1 MSIKIADAVAAYAN
15 AAKSAVT
22 GAAPSSGGA
31 AGGSSFADLVNNAAG
46 EAVGALQKSEST
58 SLQAVTGKADLT
70 EVVTAVSN
78 AEVTLQTVAALRD
91 RVVSAYQSILQMPI

>member
-15 AAKSAVT
+15 AAKSAIT
-22 GAAPSSGGA
+22 GAAPSNA
-31 AGGSSFADLVNNAAG
+31 AGGGSFADMVNNAAS
-46 EAVGALQKSEST
+46 EAIGSLQKSEST

>member
-15 AAKSAVT
+15 AAKSAIT
-22 GAAPSSGGA
+22 GAAPSNA
-31 AGGSSFADLVNNAAG
+31 AGGGSFAGMVNNAAS
-46 EAVGALQKSEST
+46 EAIGSLQKSEST